1 MDDAFGCVHRAHA
14 SVHGLA
20 KLYRDRGCGFLLEKE
35 IAALG
40 KLVTDPD
47 RPYVAVLGGAKVS
60 DKIAVLDSLLEKVSA
75 RAHEIGDED
84 VARARASGM
93 SEDEIFEVVVC
104 AGVGRATR
112 RHEAALSALRA
123 CTKAK

>member
-1 MDDAFGCVHRAHA
+1 MTDIEASRHALIARILEGEGSAAVALRRAAFEGGDVPEPLRA
-14 SVHGLA
+14 
-20 KLYRDRGCGFLLEKE
+20 
-35 IAALG
+35 
-40 KLVTDPD
+40 
-47 RPYVAVLGGAKVS
+47 
-60 DKIAVLDSLLEKVSA
+60 LLEKVSA